1 MRKTPEQHKQLAKLL
16 EAGTPVCSA
25 LEQAGWSKTSAAKGT
40 SKVPLA
46 VYGMLSNKAKRLI
59 KIAKGATK
67 EDREDLVIGR
77 LMENTAN
84 GTDKGSLSAKYLG
97 STRELNLFTPDQMT
111 GVVVLQ
117 TPPQLMN
124 LTAEE
129 RADLLKPPDD

>member
-1 MRKTPEQHKQLAKLL
+1 MRKTKEQHKKLAKLL
-16 EAGTPVCSA
+16 EAGEPVCSA
-25 LEQAGWSKTSAAKGT
+25 LEKAGWSPTQAAKGT

-59 KIAKGATK
+59 KLAKGATK
-67 EDREDLVIGR
+67 DDREGLVIGR

-117 TPPQLMN
+117 TPQAIIDAGP
-124 LTAEE
+124 
-129 RADLLKPPDD
+129 DLLKAPEE